1 MLDFGAKSYGQLL
14 LSPHEGYL
22 SMCSLEL
29 EDGVV
34 QMMQNLLPVL
44 SHVSFVIFSAESY
57 LSAWGDAFMPGELL
71 RVMFL

>member
-14 LSPHEGYL
+14 PSPHEGYL
-22 SMCSLEL
+22 SMCSLGL

-57 LSAWGDAFMPGELL
+57 LSAWGDAFMPG
-71 RVMFL
+71 